1 MLTVQLEYQLFIQ
14 KRGYRLIN
22 MAINGTTLA
31 ETTDN
36 HREIPTEKGIGHGI
50 TMDAN
55 CGNTSYLVTVVMENS
70 YTTNFGDDCSYAYSI
85 KVKPRR
91 GSWQD
96 INLNLVPYA
105 IGERINCKTIY
116 RWT

>member
-1 MLTVQLEYQLFIQ
+1 MDADGAIRIPVIHT

-50 TMDAN
+50 TMGAN

-70 YTTNFGDDCSYAYSI
+70 YTTNFGDE
-85 KVKPRR
+85 KK
-91 GSWQD
+91 
-96 INLNLVPYA
+96 LFL
-105 IGERINCKTIY
+105 RILY
-116 RWT
+116 